1 MYGKD
6 EQTQLDLLV
15 STKFLP
21 NIFDKGSQYR
31 RGKCDKVFTGL
42 LAFIKD
48 VGCDKHALPF
58 AMPAK
63 QTKIH

>member
-1 MYGKD
+1 MCCMTDGDPWSVKPRS
-6 EQTQLDLLV
+6 V
-15 STKFLP
+15 PSKF
-21 NIFDKGSQYR
+21 NKGSRYR

-48 VGCDKHALPF
+48 VGCDKHPLSF
-58 AMPAK
+58 VRPAK